1 MNTPARSDFPALFV
15 KSPAEAVAASRSTIG
30 VAILTVAA
38 GALLIALPVLA
49 YQYPLSSTDIRNAYM
64 LGNRKDFVTTDF
76 LAHYK
81 HELPMPESGPHVA
94 TISLETPYTQ
104 VIALGEIA
112 LNPDVQQAEQDFAE
126 KRFPFILRVGV
137 DLTDTYPGPPPWD
150 PTAPGLPL
158 PDFQRDFEIQLLQHG
173 KVIESESTQVYLL
186 TSDAVSNIYQ
196 ISGAIIELRF
206 ETDKIDSYEEA
217 TVRVH
222 TPDDQDVETT
232 FDLGQLK

>member
-1 MNTPARSDFPALFV
+1 MNLPAGPGSAATSSARSF
-15 KSPAEAVAASRSTIG
+15 SASFATIG
-30 VAILTVAA
+30 AATVAIVA
-38 GALLIALPVLA
+38 GALLMALPALA
-49 YQYPLSSTDIRNAYM
+49 YQYPLSSTDIRSAYL
-64 LGNRKDFVTTDF
+64 LGSRNDFVTTDF
-76 LAHYK
+76 LAQYK
-81 HELPMPESGPHVA
+81 HELPMPQSGPHVA
-94 TISLETPYTQ
+94 TISVETPYTQ
-104 VIALGEIA
+104 VIALGKIA

-126 KRFPFILRVGV
+126 KKFPFILRVGV

-158 PDFQRDFEIQLLQHG
+158 PDFQRDFEIQLVQHD

-186 TSDAVSNIYQ
+186 TSDAVANIYQ

-206 ETDKIDSYEEA
+206 DVDKIDPYDEA

-232 FDLGQLK
+232 FDLGHLR